1 MRSKSLPQ
9 KPNGKLNE
17 PLPPIPPFLFENPE
31 PLQPIIIP
39 PTRSSSLHKPRR
51 PKKNQQDDEITKA
64 LLEWKHKSAF
74 KVDWANMFSSSLELW
89 KMNDKIFGSIEDLI
103 AFKEDGE
110 EQVEKKAHSL
120 WAEDEECLPRK
131 EIAAYIGKL

>member
-1 MRSKSLPQ
+1 
-9 KPNGKLNE
+9 
-17 PLPPIPPFLFENPE
+17 
-31 PLQPIIIP
+31 
-39 PTRSSSLHKPRR
+39 
-51 PKKNQQDDEITKA
+51 
-64 LLEWKHKSAF
+64 
-74 KVDWANMFSSSLELW
+74 MFSSSLELW

-131 EIAAYIGKL
+131 EIAAYIGKLWVYTNYNHKSKLVSNYLLQSIYRDPFCHRVLKSYMDQFDFTGMALDEAFR

>member
-17 PLPPIPPFLFENPE
+17 PLPPIPPFLFEDPE
-31 PLQPIIIP
+31 PLKPAIIP

-51 PKKNQQDDEITKA
+51 LKKNQQDDEITKA
-64 LLEWKHKSAF
+64 LLEWKHKSVF
-74 KVDWANMFSSSLELW
+74 KVDWANMFSSSVELW

-103 AFKEDGE
+103 ALKEDGD
-110 EQVEKKAHSL
+110 EQVENKARSL
-120 WAEDEECLPRK
+120 WAEDEECLPKK